1 VGGFDYDQE
10 HPRKK
15 ETAMRKEILQ
25 RSNLMKYPGQVAW
38 EHSMTSIFKKEEMR
52 RFADRITP
60 KSWNI
65 ILHEK
70 NALETAGVLNILLS
84 IQGQDSQVYA
94 DRYGNKCY
102 EYKGR
107 YGEKY
112 FANRY
117 GDVLHKNQVKPVL
130 GMVLGRMTFKELKSF
145 GGDKKGKIAKIIVQL
160 WPHIGDWRVS
170 LVHELAHVAVYR
182 WRAFMTKD
190 YKKQGLFKRY
200 VGENL
205 RTSIIREQWTMEN
218 HHGFRFQKALLS
230 LAKRAIR
237 EFEEEIPGDDV
248 FWDTLR
254 FELESF
260 TFAKMDRNI
269 RPKKDEMAAGGK
281 SFP

>member
-1 VGGFDYDQE
+1 
-10 HPRKK
+10 
-15 ETAMRKEILQ
+15 
-25 RSNLMKYPGQVAW
+25 
-38 EHSMTSIFKKEEMR
+38 MR

-70 NALETAGVLNILLS
+70 DALETPGVLNILLS
-84 IQGQDSQVYA
+84 IQGQDSRVYSDA
-94 DRYGNKCY
+94 HGNKCY
-102 EYKGR
+102 EYQGR
-107 YGEKY
+107 SEEKY

-117 GDVLHKNQVKPVL
+117 GDIFHKNQVKPVL

-145 GGDKKGKIAKIIVQL
+145 GSDKKGKVANIIVQL
-160 WPHIGDWRVS
+160 WPDIGDWRVT

-182 WRAFMTKD
+182 WRAFVTKE

-205 RTSIIREQWTMEN
+205 RMNIIREQLSMEN
-218 HHGFRFQKALLS
+218 HHGPRFQNALLS
-230 LAKRAIR
+230 LAKRVIR
-237 EFEEEIPGDDV
+237 EFREEIPENDV

-254 FELESF
+254 FELKSF
-260 TFAKMDRNI
+260 ILSKMDRNI

-281 SFP
+281 SFQ

>member
-1 VGGFDYDQE
+1 
-10 HPRKK
+10 
-15 ETAMRKEILQ
+15 MRKEILQ
-25 RSNLMKYPGQVAW
+25 KSKLMKYSAQAAW
-38 EHSMTSIFKKEEMR
+38 EHPMASTFNKEKIR
-52 RFADRITP
+52 RFAERITP
-60 KSWNI
+60 KNWNI

-102 EYKGR
+102 EYEGR
-107 YGEKY
+107 CGEKY
-112 FANRY
+112 FANKY
-117 GDVLHKNQVKPVL
+117 GDVLHKSQVKPVL

-145 GGDKKGKIAKIIVQL
+145 ESDKKGRVAKIIVQL
-160 WPHIGDWRVS
+160 WPDIGDWRVS

-190 YKKQGLFKRY
+190 YKKQGLFKRH

-205 RTSIIREQWTMEN
+205 KTNIIREQLSMEN
-218 HHGFRFQKALLS
+218 HHGPRFKKALLS

-237 EFEEEIPGDDV
+237 EFGEEISEDDV
-248 FWDTLR
+248 FWKTLK

-260 TFAKMDRNI
+260 MK
-269 RPKKDEMAAGGK
+269 
-281 SFP
+281 